1 MVHILPKAPNLAH
14 AILIRFLP
22 GAKSG
27 DAWGRHIWKFN
38 RRVIPNASTPCD
50 NCLEENNLKA
60 LTQQRRGNGS
70 RTRIGD
76 GRTPIPKHEWNS
88 VFLKNEENKR
98 AIFVHQ
104 HTDFQGRVGDRTLQQ
119 ALSQIFSRTTT
130 PRRTA
135 GSSCIWHMPLSRVIR
150 RHTYARWIAMLLFW
164 QSVFSRRS
172 VYRNFG
178 WALALEKRIVTFLF
192 ITYALISVRYLSSTV

>member
-1 MVHILPKAPNLAH
+1 MAH
-14 AILIRFLP
+14 SHSLTQIH
-22 GAKSG
+22 SVNTYSSTSY
-27 DAWGRHIWKFN
+27 HIWKFN

-150 RHTYARWIAMLLFW
+150 RHTYARWIAMPLFW

-192 ITYALISVRYLSSTV
+192 ITYALISVRQSP